1 MAYSAVGLIALVI
14 TIIVNFGVF
23 KKPKFKKDLIP
34 ARKYYRIFLVSVC
47 CYYVFDAGWGLF
59 DALHNGIGLYIDTYL
74 YFVAVAVSVFM
85 WSRYTVEHM
94 GEKNHF
100 SNLLIIFGWMFV
112 SAQMVLLLINLFV
125 PIMFKFDA
133 DNNYA
138 YVAGGGRHV
147 SLIIQIIIFVITGI
161 YSFLVWNKRKESG
174 RSRYLAIVLC
184 CSAMAILLGFQ
195 FAFPLLPLYS
205 LGYLVGTTFLHTFV
219 LEGGKDDYRKTLE
232 EAIANDKKHQDELEI
247 AQLLVSTDPL
257 TGVKSKHAY
266 VETEIQY
273 DTRIGY
279 GNQRDF
285 SLVVFDLNDLKEI
298 NDTYGHEAGDK
309 YLQDGV
315 KAIKDIYK
323 HSTIF
328 RVGGDEFVALL
339 EAEDF
344 IFKEDLIEKFNRIMD
359 KNVIDGKVVVS
370 AGMADYD
377 KRKDFS
383 LGSVFFKADKTMY
396 ERKKELKDKR
406 SKIKVTES

>member
-1 MAYSAVGLIALVI
+1 
-14 TIIVNFGVF
+14 
-23 KKPKFKKDLIP
+23 
-34 ARKYYRIFLVSVC
+34 
-47 CYYVFDAGWGLF
+47 
-59 DALHNGIGLYIDTYL
+59 
-74 YFVAVAVSVFM
+74 
-85 WSRYTVEHM
+85 M

-219 LEGGKDDYRKTLE
+219 LEGEKDDYRKTLE

-344 IFKEDLIEKFNRIMD
+344 IFKEDLT
-359 KNVIDGKVVVS
+359 S
-370 AGMADYD
+370 
-377 KRKDFS
+377 
-383 LGSVFFKADKTMY
+383 
-396 ERKKELKDKR
+396 
-406 SKIKVTES
+406 

>member
-1 MAYSAVGLIALVI
+1 
-14 TIIVNFGVF
+14 
-23 KKPKFKKDLIP
+23 
-34 ARKYYRIFLVSVC
+34 
-47 CYYVFDAGWGLF
+47 
-59 DALHNGIGLYIDTYL
+59 
-74 YFVAVAVSVFM
+74 
-85 WSRYTVEHM
+85 
-94 GEKNHF
+94 
-100 SNLLIIFGWMFV
+100 
-112 SAQMVLLLINLFV
+112 
-125 PIMFKFDA
+125 
-133 DNNYA
+133 
-138 YVAGGGRHV
+138 
-147 SLIIQIIIFVITGI
+147 
-161 YSFLVWNKRKESG
+161 
-174 RSRYLAIVLC
+174 
-184 CSAMAILLGFQ
+184 MAILLGFQ

-232 EAIANDKKHQDELEI
+232 EALANDKKHQDELEI

-298 NDTYGHEAGDK
+298 NDTCGHEAGDK
-309 YLQDGV
+309 YIQDGV

-323 HSTIF
+323 RSTLF

-344 IFKEDLIEKFNRIMD
+344 FFKDELIEKFNRIMD

-377 KRKDFS
+377 KKKDFS
-383 LGSVFFKADKTMY
+383 LGSVFFKADKRMY
-396 ERKKELKDKR
+396 ERKKELKDKK
-406 SKIKVTES
+406 SKIEVTES